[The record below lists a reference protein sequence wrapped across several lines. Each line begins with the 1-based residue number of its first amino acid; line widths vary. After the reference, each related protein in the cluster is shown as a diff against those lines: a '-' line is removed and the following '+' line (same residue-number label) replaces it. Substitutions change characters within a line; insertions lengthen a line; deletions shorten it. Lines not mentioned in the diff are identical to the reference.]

1 MYVVTSFLF
10 LLPIFPST
18 LTPAPF
24 SSPLKDIPKIT
35 EKLPDN
41 PNIRLTSGASQTITV
56 KYDQGYPPAQVEWS
70 KDGQLINIPDPRVTI
85 DNDKTTLTITN
96 NDPSVR
102 GTYEVKVANSMGNA
116 DTAVYIVEAE
126 CKLLYRVDLS
136 CYS

>member
-1 MYVVTSFLF
+1 MYVCCHILF

-18 LTPAPF
+18 LTPPPF
-24 SSPLKDIPKIT
+24 SFPLKDIPKIT

-41 PNIRLTSGASQTITV
+41 PNIKLTSGASQTITV
-56 KYDQGYPPAQVEWS
+56 KYDQGYPPAQVKWS
-70 KDGQLINIPDPRVTI
+70 KDGQLINIPDPRITI
-85 DNDKTTLTITN
+85 DNGKTTLTLTN

-126 CKLLYRVDLS
+126 GKLLYRVDLS